1 MGYLTRLDII
11 ANILQSFILV
21 FIIAKTIK
29 LTINTRTSALPFLF
43 TLAMSGYLLSSLYWI
58 AYDVLDPDTRMP
70 MACNEIAENAMILL
84 LCAGLETILKDKQKI
99 PKEIIFAVLF
109 IGANIA
115 SWIAWTGEWFQD
127 TLFGIPYIY
136 FFWLLIRGL
145 LSRGVMSRKEMWLA
159 VTTSFIILAMQIP
172 LLTIKGDVFEVT
184 KVICFTLM
192 IVLAAW
198 LGIMSFRRKDF
209 FLASTFFLSTEL
221 SMFLSV
227 DIYYYL
233 LLLENI
239 IAQLI
244 MFSLLKKELAT
255 DG

>member
-1 MGYLTRLDII
+1 
-11 ANILQSFILV
+11 
-21 FIIAKTIK
+21 
-29 LTINTRTSALPFLF
+29 
-43 TLAMSGYLLSSLYWI
+43 
-58 AYDVLDPDTRMP
+58 MP

-84 LCAGLETILKDKQKI
+84 LCAGLETILKDKRKI
-99 PKEIIFAVLF
+99 AKEIVFAVLF

-115 SWIAWTGEWFQD
+115 LWIAWTGEWFQD
-127 TLFGIPYIY
+127 ILFGIPYIY

-145 LSRGVMSRKEMWLA
+145 LSRRVLSRKELWFAALA
-159 VTTSFIILAMQIP
+159 SIIILTMQIP
-172 LLTIKGDVFEVT
+172 LLTIKGSVFEVT
-184 KVICFTLM
+184 KVTCFMLM
-192 IVLAAW
+192 LALGAW

-221 SMFLSV
+221 SMFLSIG
-227 DIYYYL
+227 IYYYL
-233 LLLENI
+233 SLLENI

>member
-1 MGYLTRLDII
+1 MDIVANIFQICILVVII
-11 ANILQSFILV
+11 AN
-21 FIIAKTIK
+21 TIK
-29 LTINTRTSALPFLF
+29 LTINTRTKALPFF
-43 TLAMSGYLLSSLYWI
+43 FALAMSGYLLSSLYWI

-84 LCAGLETILKDKQKI
+84 LCAGLETILKDKRKI
-99 PKEIIFAVLF
+99 AKEIVFAVLF

-115 SWIAWTGEWFQD
+115 LWIAWTGEWFQD
-127 TLFGIPYIY
+127 ILFGIPYIY

-145 LSRGVMSRKEMWLA
+145 LSRRVLSRKELWFAALA
-159 VTTSFIILAMQIP
+159 SIIILTMQIP
-172 LLTIKGDVFEVT
+172 LLTIKGSVFEVT
-184 KVICFTLM
+184 KVTCFMLM
-192 IVLAAW
+192 LALGAW

-221 SMFLSV
+221 SMFLSIG
-227 DIYYYL
+227 IYYYL
-233 LLLENI
+233 SLLENI